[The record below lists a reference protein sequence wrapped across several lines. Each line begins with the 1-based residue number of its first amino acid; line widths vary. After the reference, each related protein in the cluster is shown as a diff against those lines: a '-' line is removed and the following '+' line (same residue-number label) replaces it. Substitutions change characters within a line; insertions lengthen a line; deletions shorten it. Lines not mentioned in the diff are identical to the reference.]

1 MKLKNSLT
9 SLIMLSMLA
18 FAVPAFA
25 DDEIISVS
33 VSRSCIMPGNGV
45 TSVAIADPNV
55 ADVVISGNE
64 IIVVGKKVGAT
75 SLHMWKGTQRYS
87 YMVAVDNNDSA
98 TAVTVKNAI
107 GYPNIDVTMLGGK
120 VILEGVVDNQY
131 ERNRAEKIAGAFG
144 EVVNMIE
151 MVSPRQ
157 VRIECRIVDVN
168 SNKSKNLGVSVGSN
182 GSSSSS
188 SSSDDDNI
196 SMGLFKIGQSQTNSI
211 DKHHGGSPFHW
222 FGSYANINAQL
233 NAMITKGEAR
243 ILSQPYIITMSGDKA
258 EVFIGGQIAIPT
270 SNDGDVT
277 TEWKDYGI
285 RLNIEPIVQN
295 DGSVDSKIKTEVS
308 SLDESTAV
316 NQNGFSVP
324 GILTRTADTHV
335 MMKPGM
341 TMAIGG
347 LINSENGKSITKIPI
362 LGDIPIIGQFFRSTA
377 HKKTQREIIILLTP
391 ILVDSDYEPV
401 MSDEARRIAK
411 LKDEEILRGDLHV
424 QPEKK

>member
-1 MKLKNSLT
+1 MNFKRSIS
-9 SLIMLSMLA
+9 SLIMMGLLA
-18 FAVPAFA
+18 FAAPAFA
-25 DDEIISVS
+25 DEPLLSVG
-33 VSRSCIMPGNGV
+33 VSRSIVMSAAGV
-45 TSVAIADPNV
+45 TSVAVADPGI
-55 ADVVISGNE
+55 ADVVLSGNE
-64 IIVVGKKVGAT
+64 MLILGKKVGAT
-75 SLHMWKGTQRYS
+75 SFHVWKNGNRQS
-87 YMVAVDNNDSA
+87 YMIVVDNSDVVTAA
-98 TAVTVKNAI
+98 TIKKAL
-107 GYPNIDVTMLGGK
+107 GYPNVDVTILGSRI
-120 VILEGVVDNQY
+120 ILEGTVDHQY
-131 ERNRAEKIAGAFG
+131 EKNRAEKIAGAFG
-144 EVVNMIE
+144 DVINMLE
-151 MVSPRQ
+151 MVAPRQ
-157 VRIECRIVDVN
+157 VRVECRIVDVN
-168 SNKSKNLGVSVGSN
+168 TNKAKNLGITVG
-182 GSSSSS
+182 G
-188 SSSDDDNI
+188 SDDDDAP
-196 SMGLFKIGQSQTNSI
+196 SMGAISIGQGYKNDVDS
-211 DKHHGGSPFHW
+211 HHGGRPFHW
-222 FGSYANINAQL
+222 FGSYQNINAQL
-233 NAMITKGEAR
+233 NAMVSNGEAR

-347 LINSENGKSITKIPI
+347 LINSENGKSISKIPLLGDLPI
-362 LGDIPIIGQFFRSTA
+362 LGHFFRSSA

-411 LKDEEILRGDLHV
+411 LKDEEVLRGDLHV
-424 QPEKK
+424 KPKKK